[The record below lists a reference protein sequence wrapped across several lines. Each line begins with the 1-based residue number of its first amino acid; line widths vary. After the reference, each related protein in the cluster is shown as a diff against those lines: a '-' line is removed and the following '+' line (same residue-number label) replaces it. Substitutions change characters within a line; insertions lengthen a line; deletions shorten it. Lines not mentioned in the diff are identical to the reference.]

1 MKKRDLEILKSLEKF
16 KVLSSGQIAEMHF
29 KENAYPQ
36 VTANRVLKRL
46 RNSQHVIANT
56 DRSFQQYLYF
66 VNPAPI
72 KVSSQK
78 IDHYLMIGQGF
89 IDMQKYSNINNY
101 QIEPKIENA
110 DFIPDVKASWLDN
123 EWYIEFQNSLYS
135 TKQLYEKLNRYVC
148 YYNKGLWKNERV
160 LIVGKINMK
169 FNPDDYPFK
178 VKQVHSIDDLRDTIK
193 TFKEMKYS
201 SFKGN
206 VRQLTKTPVS
216 FSNTVTEPV
225 IKSQN
230 GGIKFSF

>member
-16 KVLSSGQIAEMHF
+16 KVLSSGQIAELHF

-46 RNSQHVIANT
+46 RNSQYIIADTN
-56 DRSFQQYLYF
+56 RSFQQYLYYN
-66 VNPAPI
+66 NPAPI
-72 KVSSQK
+72 KINSQK
-78 IDHYLMIGQGF
+78 TDHYLMIAQGF
-89 IDMQKYSNINNY
+89 IDMQRYSDIKEY

-135 TKQLYEKLNRYVC
+135 TKQLYDKLSRYVT

-178 VKQVHSIDDLRDTIK
+178 VKQVHCIDDLRDTIK
-193 TFKEMKYS
+193 TFKELQYS
-201 SFKGN
+201 KFKGN
-206 VRQLTKTPVS
+206 VKQLVKTPVS
-216 FSNTVTEPV
+216 VSNAVSEPV

-230 GGIKFSF
+230 GVIKFSF